1 MNRLESRLRRLEKI
15 IGERGA
21 CHCGRD
27 GKPSM
32 AVYYPDEGQAHPSV
46 ICPTCGGKRM
56 IVAIVYESQWR
67 SNDSTMEQRPI
78 NSPFNK
84 WAGYE

>member
-1 MNRLESRLRRLEKI
+1 MSRLESRLRRLEKI

-21 CHCGRD
+21 CHCGRN
-27 GKPSM
+27 GKPGL
-32 AVYYPDEGQAHPSV
+32 AVYYPDAGQDQPSP

-67 SNDSTMEQRPI
+67 SNDPTIEQRTI
-78 NSPFNK
+78 SRPFNK
-84 WAGYE
+84 WAGNE